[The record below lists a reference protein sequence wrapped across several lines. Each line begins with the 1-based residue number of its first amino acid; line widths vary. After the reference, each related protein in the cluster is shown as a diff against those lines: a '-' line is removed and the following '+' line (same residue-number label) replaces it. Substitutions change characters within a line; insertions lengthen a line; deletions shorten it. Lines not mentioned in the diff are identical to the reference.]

1 MLYLMLALLFLLLVV
16 FILKKLNDPEP
27 LYITTYALLLVTGFL
42 GMVALT
48 TVIPLWEKSTGL
60 AIIIAIIG
68 LSYSAVTVWG
78 VVRLKNHHFG
88 S

>member
-1 MLYLMLALLFLLLVV
+1 MLYLMLALMFLLLVV
-16 FILKKLNDPEP
+16 FILRKLDDREP

-42 GMVALT
+42 GVVALT
-48 TVIPLWEKSTGL
+48 TVIPLWEKNTSI

-68 LSYSAVTVWG
+68 LLYSAVTVWG
-78 VVRLKNHHFG
+78 VVRLKDHHFG